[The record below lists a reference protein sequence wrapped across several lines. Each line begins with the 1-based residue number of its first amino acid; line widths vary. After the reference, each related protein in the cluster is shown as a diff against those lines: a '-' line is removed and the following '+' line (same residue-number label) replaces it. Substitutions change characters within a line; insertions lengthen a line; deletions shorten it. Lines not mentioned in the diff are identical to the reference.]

1 MRKHLLLIQKYVLE
15 QSFVQIPFS
24 KVLEIRGF
32 YELGNCVIIMQWN
45 SQIPFWKV
53 SASITIKTTNFNHLP
68 IYNFLPLWSASLSH
82 RMNWYTVVRWSI
94 KTFPFAKANTAWN
107 CILGIQMS
115 KSFLFH
121 FENSLKDR
129 FRQKFVK
136 RDFAI
141 VWEVGSNQKWLFTHP
156 TSFVSA
162 YHWSIFNH
170 PSNKAIFAFKIFM
183 AILLALIMK
192 SRAL

>member
-1 MRKHLLLIQKYVLE
+1 MGLMPSSLSLGANIVPIFAYYYLPKGDWSIFILSPVMQHEWRGWMRKHLLLIQKYVLE

-32 YELGNCVIIMQWN
+32 YELGKCVIIMQWN

-53 SASITIKTTNFNHLP
+53 SVSITIKTANFNHECQCTSQSIIFTLP
-68 IYNFLPLWSASLSH
+68 NPPLYH
-82 RMNWYTVVRWSI
+82 HKNWYTVVHWSI

-129 FRQKFVK
+129 FRQKFGKKGLCNCLRGRV
-136 RDFAI
+136 
-141 VWEVGSNQKWLFTHP
+141 
-156 TSFVSA
+156 
-162 YHWSIFNH
+162 
-170 PSNKAIFAFKIFM
+170 
-183 AILLALIMK
+183 
-192 SRAL
+192 

>member
-1 MRKHLLLIQKYVLE
+1 MCHYYAVKFSNPLLESQRFDYHKDRK
-15 QSFVQIPFS
+15 
-24 KVLEIRGF
+24 
-32 YELGNCVIIMQWN
+32 
-45 SQIPFWKV
+45 
-53 SASITIKTTNFNHLP
+53 FNHEYQRTSQSIIFTLHEP
-68 IYNFLPLWSASLSH
+68 PLSH
-82 RMNWYTVVRWSI
+82 RKNWYTVVHWSI

-129 FRQKFVK
+129 FRQKFGK

-141 VWEVGSNQKWLFTHP
+141 VWEVESNQKWLFTHP

-170 PSNKAIFAFKIFM
+170 PSNKAIFTFKIFM
-183 AILLALIMK
+183 AILLAFIMK
-192 SRAL
+192 SRAF

>member
-1 MRKHLLLIQKYVLE
+1 MCHYHAVKFSNPLLESQPFDYHKDRKIQPLMPMY
-15 QSFVQIPFS
+15 
-24 KVLEIRGF
+24 
-32 YELGNCVIIMQWN
+32 
-45 SQIPFWKV
+45 
-53 SASITIKTTNFNHLP
+53 LP
-68 IYNFLPLWSASLSH
+68 IYNFHPPRSAPLLCK
-82 RMNWYTVVRWSI
+82 NWYTVVHWSI

-129 FRQKFVK
+129 FRQKFGK

-170 PSNKAIFAFKIFM
+170 LLNKAIFTLKIFM
-183 AILLALIMK
+183 AILLEK
-192 SRAL
+192 